1 MYKSISINK
10 NKSVNILDQRLL
22 PFQHKYIKTSDYKE
36 VIKLIKSL
44 AIRGAPAIGVAG
56 AFACFFALKNLRN
69 KKNDLVVINIS
80 IDYINEHLEFVLNN
94 LRNECYLILSGVLFK
109 DLKDLKKILDKFN
122 ISINK
127 VYYLQNWITL
137 GLIKNV

>member
-56 AFACFFALKNLRN
+56 AFACFFALKKLRN
-69 KKNDLVVINIS
+69 KML
-80 IDYINEHLEFVLNN
+80 L
-94 LRNECYLILSGVLFK
+94 
-109 DLKDLKKILDKFN
+109 
-122 ISINK
+122 
-127 VYYLQNWITL
+127 
-137 GLIKNV
+137 

>member
-44 AIRGAPAIGVAG
+44 AIRNP
-56 AFACFFALKNLRN
+56 
-69 KKNDLVVINIS
+69 
-80 IDYINEHLEFVLNN
+80 
-94 LRNECYLILSGVLFK
+94 LIK
-109 DLKDLKKILDKFN
+109 LKKLDLLQ
-122 ISINK
+122 SI
-127 VYYLQNWITL
+127 YH
-137 GLIKNV
+137 GLSRDLEKLS

>member
-56 AFACFFALKNLRN
+56 AFACFCIKEI
-69 KKNDLVVINIS
+69 KKQ
-80 IDYINEHLEFVLNN
+80 
-94 LRNECYLILSGVLFK
+94 
-109 DLKDLKKILDKFN
+109 KKLYKFN
-122 ISINK
+122 
-127 VYYLQNWITL
+127 
-137 GLIKNV
+137 